1 MGSGGDQES
10 MGDRNPLV
18 GLSAGSNNLEIHTGL
33 NDEISHTFSDSNGLA
48 LNEFSNIAIQQ
59 MEDADTG
66 NYIYSVF
73 VNDQEVYQ
81 TTNSNPLTYQDMS
94 VTAGDQYFQGADGI
108 ISDFSMQTFAP
119 GSLCATMS
127 CSIHASCQE
136 VTDEIL
142 GSSAMCICLP
152 GFSGKNFIT
161 AVKPECMGDEY
172 FLIGE
177 VLKSCSTQII

>member
-1 MGSGGDQES
+1 

-33 NDEISHTFSDSNGLA
+33 NDEISHTYSDSNGLA

-66 NYIYSVF
+66 NYVYSVF

-94 VTAGDQYFQGADGI
+94 VTAGDQ
-108 ISDFSMQTFAP
+108 S
-119 GSLCATMS
+119 
-127 CSIHASCQE
+127 
-136 VTDEIL
+136 
-142 GSSAMCICLP
+142 
-152 GFSGKNFIT
+152 
-161 AVKPECMGDEY
+161 
-172 FLIGE
+172 
-177 VLKSCSTQII
+177 